1 MVIRELTYQ
10 LHKLEASESALVSAD
25 HHDKK
30 SVLGIGGKNPDRSIP
45 SCFMFV
51 VLLGDSS
58 SAETVYTTFN
68 YMFVCLYKLYD
79 SFYRTCWS
87 VSLQSASWLHFFIY
101 FFVVIGCI
109 AIIVFE

>member
-45 SCFMFV
+45 SLSCIITDAYDMF
-51 VLLGDSS
+51 
-58 SAETVYTTFN
+58 SAVYES
-68 YMFVCLYKLYD
+68 MRDGVSVCE
-79 SFYRTCWS
+79 RVRQGC
-87 VSLQSASWLHFFIY
+87 VFISRHL
-101 FFVVIGCI
+101 VGCSCRP
-109 AIIVFE
+109 

>member
-45 SCFMFV
+45 SIIIIIIIIMLKIAAFS
-51 VLLGDSS
+51 G
-58 SAETVYTTFN
+58 
-68 YMFVCLYKLYD
+68 
-79 SFYRTCWS
+79 
-87 VSLQSASWLHFFIY
+87 FFD
-101 FFVVIGCI
+101 
-109 AIIVFE
+109 E

>member
-45 SCFMFV
+45 SSNVDILPRFILILHINEPKWTYLALKGLVHPKIKISLCFTHPRGM
-51 VLLGDSS
+51 LR
-58 SAETVYTTFN
+58 VYDFI
-68 YMFVCLYKLYD
+68 
-79 SFYRTCWS
+79 
-87 VSLQSASWLHFFIY
+87 QSYIKRSHVTPGKRLI
-101 FFVVIGCI
+101 
-109 AIIVFE
+109 